1 MPALELPRSA
11 PRLEHN
17 SFDGAVASDFLDC
30 NRPARVFS
38 RSDRIHE
45 KEVSRYRFQKRRAR
59 GKAAGELAIEG
70 PTQMTWVNRPS
81 PATACANR
89 NFRNCFA
96 SGDQSLAVRGV
107 EKLVYPIA
115 AVRSLSQQ
123 IDLATS

>member
-45 KEVSRYRFQKRRAR
+45 KEVSRYRFQKRRGR
-59 GKAAGELAIEG
+59 GKAVCAFISVGR
-70 PTQMTWVNRPS
+70 TWVTLN
-81 PATACANR
+81 
-89 NFRNCFA
+89 
-96 SGDQSLAVRGV
+96 
-107 EKLVYPIA
+107 
-115 AVRSLSQQ
+115 
-123 IDLATS
+123 